1 MRVVSKRIKFRLLM
15 FGSDITEKR
24 KMGLAL
30 TAAAVFTV
38 LAILYF
44 IPLDIPYKICFP
56 LFTLAGFSL
65 WLLPWP
71 MSFAMFAS
79 ALGDL
84 AGASG
89 NFMVQ
94 MECFAAAHL
103 FMIIFFVRRFIWRSR
118 NASAQGRA
126 RKSRRL
132 AYVTMIALLIVML
145 VVFAMLEI
153 APAAPSGAVRSGV
166 VFYALVISMML
177 FMALMQRSR
186 MYAAGACLFVFSDL
200 VLAWNKFVEPLEYER
215 YLIMLPYYLGQLLLF
230 LRASR
235 LRIVYDSVRSRGHR
249 FTGKIMED

>member
-1 MRVVSKRIKFRLLM
+1 M
-15 FGSDITEKR
+15 FGSDITEEKKVR
-24 KMGLAL
+24 LAGMA
-30 TAAAVFTV
+30 TALFAV
-38 LAILYF
+38 LAVVYF
-44 IPLDIPYKICFP
+44 IPVDIPYKISFP
-56 LFTLAGFSL
+56 LWTLAGFSL

-103 FMIIFFVRRFIWRSR
+103 FMIIFFVRRYIWRNR
-118 NASAQGRA
+118 NAASRGKA

-132 AYVTMIALLIVML
+132 AYVILLAFLIVL
-145 VVFAMLEI
+145 VVAFSMAEI
-153 APAAPSGAVRSGV
+153 VPGVPSGAVRSGV

-177 FMALMQRSR
+177 FMALLQRSR
-186 MYAAGACLFVFSDL
+186 LYAAGACLFVFSDL
-200 VLAWNKFVEPLEYER
+200 MLAWNRFVEPLEYER
-215 YLIMLPYYLGQLLLF
+215 YLIMVPYYLGQIFLF

-235 LRIVYDSVRSRGHR
+235 LKLVYDRLKPGVSR
-249 FTGKIMED
+249 FSGKIMAD